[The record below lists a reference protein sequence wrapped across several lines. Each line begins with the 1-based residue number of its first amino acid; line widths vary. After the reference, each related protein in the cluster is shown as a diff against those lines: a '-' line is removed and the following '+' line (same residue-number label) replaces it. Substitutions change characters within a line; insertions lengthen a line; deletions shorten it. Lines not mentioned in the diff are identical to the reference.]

1 MPRSRRV
8 LVAGGT
14 SGFGAAIVTRLCGCG
29 DRVVFTGRDVE
40 RGRGLTAATGA
51 AFAPCADLDAAA
63 IDRLLHQAREGFGGL
78 DGLVITV
85 EARPVGRLSETTDET
100 WDAVLDAN
108 LTAAFLLARDS
119 LTLFGEQGGAIVTIA
134 SATAQWPD
142 VELGAYSVSKRAL
155 EHLSRMLAVE
165 GATKNIRVNCVLP
178 GEVAVA
184 SGTAAGHPVRDSGE
198 APIPPLGRSL
208 RPEDVAAAVE
218 FFLGAEAAFCAGA
231 SLVVDGGLG
240 AALRA
245 SRVRQ

>member
-14 SGFGAAIVTRLCGCG
+14 SGIGAAIVTRLCRCG
-29 DRVVFTGRDVE
+29 DRVLFTGRDVE
-40 RGRGLTAATGA
+40 RGRSLTATTGA
-51 AFAPCADLDAAA
+51 AFAHCVDMDANA
-63 IDRLLHQAREGFGGL
+63 IDRLLHQTRQRLGGI
-78 DGLVITV
+78 DGLVIAIG
-85 EARPVGRLSETTDET
+85 ARPVARLSETTDET

-119 LTLFGEQGGAIVTIA
+119 LALFGEQGGAIVTIA
-134 SATAQWPD
+134 STTAQWPD

-178 GEVAVA
+178 GEAAAA
-184 SGTAAGHPVRDSGE
+184 SATVAGHPVRDSGE
-198 APIPPLGRSL
+198 APIPPLGRSI
-208 RPEDVAAAVE
+208 RPEDVAAAVD

-231 SLVVDGGLG
+231 SLVIDGGLG

-245 SRVRQ
+245 SQVRQ